1 MIFLA
6 KFGDTI
12 PNQKDYS
19 GHVPEFQKVKVKKT
33 TSKNANKNSK
43 TKMDT
48 STEQLKLMVY
58 AALMATLTA
67 VGAYIAIP
75 IGPVPIVLQ
84 NLFVMLA
91 GLLLG
96 GRWGLT
102 SIGVYLLAG
111 AIGLP
116 VFAGGTGGIGKFVG
130 PTGGYLLGFAAAAYV
145 IGLISQKGRGSVVY
159 DILAMIIGTFIIYG
173 FGVPWLKFVTGMS
186 ISKAAAV
193 GMLPFLI
200 GDGLKIAAAI
210 PIVKALRPII
220 AGNIDVYRTAE

>member
-1 MIFLA
+1 
-6 KFGDTI
+6 
-12 PNQKDYS
+12 
-19 GHVPEFQKVKVKKT
+19 
-33 TSKNANKNSK
+33 
-43 TKMDT
+43 MDT

-145 IGLISQKGRGSVVY
+145 IGLISQRGRGSVIY
-159 DILAMIIGTFIIYG
+159 DVFAMIVGTFIIYG

-220 AGNIDVYRTAE
+220 EGNIDVYRTAE